1 MNLLFRSHL
10 ALLNIFMCLLF
21 CKQPHSSVCCEAR
34 FENRHCST
42 KMLVCNWDLF
52 LLENNPKC
60 LFKCTRLC
68 SKAPSGMVSA
78 PVHIISTSSSSLC
91 TNANNSLI
99 VFISSLT
106 KCLSCALRQQS
117 VTLINIKTLV
127 RHEVQS
133 EHSAPLCQ
141 CLRRYIKTRQFALSS
156 WAVEQDLNEL
166 LSN

>member
-1 MNLLFRSHL
+1 MYSCIYCFASSHIVL
-10 ALLNIFMCLLF
+10 C
-21 CKQPHSSVCCEAR
+21 VVR
-34 FENRHCST
+34 
-42 KMLVCNWDLF
+42 LVLKIYIVQQ
-52 LLENNPKC
+52 KC
-60 LFKCTRLC
+60 LNAIEICFYLRIILNAYFNVHACVPRHQVEWSLL
-68 SKAPSGMVSA
+68 
-78 PVHIISTSSSSLC
+78 HIISTSSSSLC

-141 CLRRYIKTRQFALSS
+141 CLRRYIKTKQFALSS
-156 WAVEQDLNEL
+156 
-166 LSN
+166 